1 MKEAWKDIKGFE
13 GRYQVSNLGRVKS
26 LCYHNGTSER
36 ILKQRN
42 NLSGYPIVNL
52 YKKGSDKGT
61 LKTVHRLVAEQFIPN
76 ENNFPMINHKDENP
90 ENNNVRN
97 LEWCDCSYNV
107 LYSLKRHPERIE
119 KIKEKRKRKN
129 GYKRKKG
136 YKRKN
141 EPYKYK
147 SAVIQKT
154 MNGEEI
160 KIFKNTRE
168 VCKEMNFSQSPI
180 LECCKGNRK
189 TAYGYKWEFA

>member
-1 MKEAWKDIKGFE
+1 MKEVWKDIKGFE

-36 ILKQRN
+36 ILRQRN
-42 NLSGYPIVNL
+42 NLSGNPIVNL

-90 ENNNVRN
+90 KNNNVRN

-129 GYKRKKG
+129 G